1 MLWGLR
7 WKLPYPYLN
16 IMIKAIIVDDERRG
30 REALSNL
37 IKDYCPQLSVM
48 DTVDAVSSA
57 TKAIEK
63 YNPEIVFLDV
73 ELRGETGFDL
83 LDQMMPI
90 DFEVIFT
97 TAYEH
102 YALKAIKFSAI
113 DYVLKPIGIE
123 ELKEAVKKAEE
134 KLENKS
140 ISENFD
146 ILLKNIKSN
155 NKKQHKIALSSSDG
169 YIFTEVNDILYCKA
183 DGNYTYFYTKEKG
196 KILVSKNIKEYE
208 ALLNEHNFFR
218 IHRSFLVNM
227 DEVQKYVRGEGGY
240 VIMSDGSSLD
250 VSKRR
255 KEQFI
260 SMLSK

>member
-1 MLWGLR
+1 MTRG
-7 WKLPYPYLN
+7 
-16 IMIKAIIVDDERRG
+16 VG

-37 IKDYCPQLSVM
+37 VKDYCPQLSIM
-48 DTVDAVSSA
+48 DTVESVSTAIQS
-57 TKAIEK
+57 IEK
-63 YNPEIVFLDV
+63 FHPEIVFLDV
-73 ELRGETGFDL
+73 ELRGETGFEL
-83 LDQMMPI
+83 LEKMMPI

-113 DYVLKPIGIE
+113 DYVLKPIGID
-123 ELKEAVKKAEE
+123 ELKDAVKKAEI

-183 DGNYTYFYTKEKG
+183 DGNYTHFFTKSNG

-208 ALLNEHNFFR
+208 SLLNEHNFFR
-218 IHRSFLVNM
+218 IHRSFLVNL
-227 DEVQKYVRGEGGY
+227 DEVKKYVRGEGGY

-260 SMLSK
+260 SILAK